1 MSFINDDSVQLGI
14 TNVTYNPTYSSV
26 TNPSI
31 LFNDLTSGIYN
42 STANTIIIMYLLSN

>member
-1 MSFINDDSVQLGI
+1 MSFVNDDSTQLGI
-14 TNVTYNPTYSSV
+14 NSVSYTPTYSSV

-42 STANTIIIMYLLSN
+42 STANTIILYT